1 MTFDVLGDLNW
12 LAVIVAAIAYFA
24 IGAIWY
30 APPVL
35 GKTWMAA
42 GGISPEQTQS
52 QDGPGAAIYVVP
64 LIGSVLSAIALGM
77 LAEATGT
84 DTLGEGLVLGV
95 VVAIGF
101 ALAIALVTG
110 DVRNDQA
117 QADGLGCRERR
128 VPHRRDPGRRRDH
141 RSLAVKRGRAVR
153 PRFEWV
159 SGRP

>member
-42 GGISPEQTQS
+42 GGITPEQTQV

-101 ALAIALVTG
+101 ALAIALVTATFETTKPKPMVWG
-110 DVRNDQA
+110 
-117 QADGLGCRERR
+117 
-128 VPHRRDPGRRRDH
+128 
-141 RSLAVKRGRAVR
+141 AVNAGYHIVGNLVAGAIIGA
-153 PRFEWV
+153 WQ
-159 SGRP
+159 